1 MITVSLTDLIPEGFY
16 LLNESRGLIQSF
28 IFVFLFLIT
37 GIYVS
42 TFLTTTWIIVGVFL
56 AVLGG
61 ILMGSSS
68 LFLPKHVKK
77 RTS

>member
-1 MITVSLTDLIPEGFY
+1 MGK
-16 LLNESRGLIQSF
+16 LLACMFIGLI
-28 IFVFLFLIT
+28 ILAT

-42 TFLTTTWIIVGVFL
+42 TFLTTTWIIVGVLL

-68 LFLPKHVKK
+68 LFLPKGVK
-77 RTS
+77 R

>member
-1 MITVSLTDLIPEGFY
+1 VGK
-16 LLNESRGLIQSF
+16 LLACMFIGLI
-28 IFVFLFLIT
+28 ILTT

-42 TFLTTTWIIVGVFL
+42 TFLTTTWIIVGVLL

-68 LFLPKHVKK
+68 LFLPK
-77 RTS
+77 RAER

>member
-1 MITVSLTDLIPEGFY
+1 MGK
-16 LLNESRGLIQSF
+16 LLAYMFIGLI
-28 IFVFLFLIT
+28 FLTT

-42 TFLTTTWIIVGVFL
+42 TFLTTTWIIVGVLL

-68 LFLPKHVKK
+68 LFLPKYVKK
-77 RTS
+77 

>member
-1 MITVSLTDLIPEGFY
+1 MGKQLACMFI
-16 LLNESRGLIQSF
+16 GL
-28 IFVFLFLIT
+28 VFLTT

-61 ILMGSSS
+61 ILMGSSP
-68 LFLPKHVKK
+68 LFLPKRVKK
-77 RTS
+77 

>member
-1 MITVSLTDLIPEGFY
+1 MGKLLTCMFI
-16 LLNESRGLIQSF
+16 GL
-28 IFVFLFLIT
+28 LFLIT

>member
-1 MITVSLTDLIPEGFY
+1 MGK
-16 LLNESRGLIQSF
+16 LLACMFIGLI
-28 IFVFLFLIT
+28 ILTT

-42 TFLTTTWIIVGVFL
+42 TFLTTTWIIVGVLL

-68 LFLPKHVKK
+68 LFLPKRAK
-77 RTS
+77 R